1 VRFIADS
8 KSKPLSDANVSL
20 MTLTGSWCAV
30 GDRQQSL
37 QSDPQ
42 QRSASSPTM
51 SLLLS
56 GAEAQ
61 SSAKAY
67 RLVPHTPVEQQAQ
80 AGTLPHMRRRWFIC
94 GVLSTALWGALFGM
108 LAAAAWMRT

>member
-1 VRFIADS
+1 
-8 KSKPLSDANVSL
+8 
-20 MTLTGSWCAV
+20 
-30 GDRQQSL
+30 
-37 QSDPQ
+37 
-42 QRSASSPTM
+42 M